1 VRWLLL
7 AFTFEVVLFEGKLVV
22 VVVVVVPD
30 EGFSMLRAT
39 PLKVR
44 NKGPS
49 VAPPAPAPFAAAAD
63 AS

>member
-7 AFTFEVVLFEGKLVV
+7 AFTFEVVLFEGKLV